1 MMRKSDK
8 ILISDFDGTMTER
21 DFFRVALSRL
31 PPGAAAPWLRYE
43 QGSISHFDAL
53 AEIFSGLQINE
64 QELDELLGEMQVE
77 NGLAEALDRL
87 HQAGWSL
94 VIASAGC
101 AVYIERIL
109 LRVGITAEIHASPGE
124 FLPGH
129 GLIMKPPYNSPFFAA
144 ETGID
149 KAAVVRH
156 YLDQG
161 IDTAFAGDGRP
172 DLAPALLVPPERR
185 FARGWLADELESRG
199 EPFIQFS
206 RWSDIAG
213 SLCGGEL

>member
-1 MMRKSDK
+1 MRKRDK
-8 ILISDFDGTMTER
+8 ILVSDFDGTMTEH
-21 DFFRVALSRL
+21 DFFRVALSHL
-31 PPGAAAPWLRYE
+31 PPVAAEPWRRYE
-43 QGSISHFDAL
+43 QGRTSHFDAL

-64 QELDELLGEMQVE
+64 QEFDALLGEMQVE

-87 HQAGWSL
+87 RQAGWSL

-101 AVYIERIL
+101 AFYIERIL
-109 LRVGITAEIHASPGE
+109 LRAGITVEIHANPGE
-124 FLPGH
+124 LLPGQ
-129 GLIMKPPYNSPFFAA
+129 GLIMKPPHHSPFFAA

-149 KAAVVRH
+149 KTAVVRH

-185 FARGWLADELESRG
+185 FARGWLATELQNRG
-199 EPFIQFS
+199 ESFEQFS
-206 RWSDIAG
+206 RWSDVAV
-213 SLCGGEL
+213 SLCRGEV